1 MVRWRP
7 VTTPL
12 GSASYS
18 AAQSRIIEA
27 ALGLFAEH
35 GISGTSLQMIAD
47 AIGVTKAAVYH
58 QFKTKEEIVVAA
70 AEAELLRVE
79 AALNAAEAE
88 KSRSRARE
96 VLLERAVDLAIERR
110 RKVSTLLT
118 DPVVVRIFA
127 KREPFRELM
136 GRLSVLLIGGDGG
149 GAEARVPA
157 AMLLAAISGAVMHPL
172 VANLDDETLRSQLL
186 RLAHRF
192 LELPDSR
199 ERCPPNV

>member
-1 MVRWRP
+1 ADR
-7 VTTPL
+7 
-12 GSASYS
+12 GGGA
-18 AAQSRIIEA
+18 
-27 ALGLFAEH
+27 
-35 GISGTSLQMIAD
+35 TSLQMLVEAM
-47 AIGVTKAAVYH
+47 GGTKAAVH
-58 QFKTKEEIVVAA
+58 PQFKPKEEIVVAA

-136 GRLSVLLIGGDGG
+136 GRLSVLLIGGGG
-149 GAEARVPA
+149 CGAQPAR
-157 AMLLAAISGAVMHPL
+157 
-172 VANLDDETLRSQLL
+172 
-186 RLAHRF
+186 
-192 LELPDSR
+192 
-199 ERCPPNV
+199 